1 MDDSELWMMVGASTA
16 FGVLASA
23 VVLFW
28 FFRGQRR
35 RLAVPPTT
43 GADGMTSFPVRG
55 ISTQSRL
62 IVGGSHNSINPL
74 FAIGPGGIDLRVLRH
89 QHLAFSDIEQADVR
103 NTLVGQMLVLKHVDG
118 RKYAIRFGTADH
130 IGRVLTR
137 IPAYTVRLTEAAT
150 RLRDAAATGTSR

>member
-16 FGVLASA
+16 FGVLLSA
-23 VVLFW
+23 VLLFW

-35 RLAVPPTT
+35 RLSVPPSM

-74 FAIGPGGIDLRVLRH
+74 FAIGPGGIDLRVLRR
-89 QHLAFSDIEQADVR
+89 QHLAFSDIAKIDVR
-103 NTLVGQMLVLKHVDG
+103 KTLVGQMLVLKHVDG
-118 RKYAIRFGTADH
+118 RVYAIRFGNADH
-130 IGRVLTR
+130 IGRVLTLV
-137 IPAYTVRLTEAAT
+137 PAYTVSMTEAAT
-150 RLRDAAATGTSR
+150 RLRDGAAAPSR